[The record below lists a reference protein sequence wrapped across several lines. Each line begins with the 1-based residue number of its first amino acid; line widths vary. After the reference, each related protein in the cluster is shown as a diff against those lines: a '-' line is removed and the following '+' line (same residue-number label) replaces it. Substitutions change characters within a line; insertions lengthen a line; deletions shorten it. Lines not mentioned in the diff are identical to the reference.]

1 MKYLPPSRLS
11 SPSKSEHLTSSPLHS
26 TKPLLS
32 LLLSALL
39 LYSPDTARAQN
50 QTAPSKAQLIEQLET
65 TYALL
70 EKGDYP
76 AASKYFILPP
86 NFTPDMLAAIIQR
99 KELSLPGILVLE
111 KGAKFG
117 KASILFGNE
126 KAAALAKRASVD
138 VTQCYGFYHQT
149 PQATAEVLALW
160 QDGAFKFVRLDD
172 VGKLQSTASAK
183 APSNQA
189 DPAKAAARL
198 PELEAAVQANPK
210 DASKRATYA
219 MVLYQTGNYPAAW
232 QQLRIA
238 HQQDPKHGGIAKG
251 MAQVFAKFS
260 REGLF
265 TVGTPK
271 ETLIALLGKPDKE
284 AELTADKQRLLYA
297 FWAIDLK
304 KGGVHEIIDL
314 RGVTQ
319 ATFQPSETIAVT
331 LDDRNWHCSFRT
343 RNRISGSAIYTP
355 LGETPQQWNEQ
366 VEIQRYI
373 GGAKNGSIKKLSQ
386 IMIQQIEQRRPG
398 LTHRILD
405 ENENSLIAS
414 LAYPANQA
422 GKRQHE
428 LIRLFLGKEDLH
440 RLSYRIVTEQ
450 PSQETQ
456 KKWLAIFKSSKLNPA
471 KRAK

>member
-1 MKYLPPSRLS
+1 MKHLPLPRLS
-11 SPSKSEHLTSSPLHS
+11 SPSQSEHLPPPPLYS

-39 LYSPDTARAQN
+39 LYAPATALAQN
-50 QTAPSKAQLIEQLET
+50 QTTPNKAQLIEQLKT

-86 NFTPDMLAAIIQR
+86 KFTPDMLAAIIQR

-111 KGAKFG
+111 KNAKFD
-117 KASILFGNE
+117 KASILFGDE
-126 KAAALAKRASVD
+126 KATALAKRASVD

-149 PQATAEVLALW
+149 PQATAEVIALW

-172 VGKLQSTASAK
+172 VGKLQNTATAK

-189 DPAKAAARL
+189 DPAKAATRL
-198 PELEAAVQANPK
+198 PELEAAVQAAPK
-210 DASKRATYA
+210 DIGKRASYA
-219 MVLYQTGNYPAAW
+219 MTLFQAGNYPAAW

-251 MAQVFAKFS
+251 MAQVFARFS

-284 AELTADKQRLLYA
+284 ADLKSKQRLLYS

-304 KGGVHEIIDL
+304 EGAVHEIIDL
-314 RGVTQ
+314 RGVSK
-319 ATFQPSETIAVT
+319 ATFQPTETIAVT
-331 LDDRNWHCSFRT
+331 LDQRNWHCAFRT
-343 RNRISGSAIYTP
+343 RNRVSGSAIYMP
-355 LGETPQQWNEQ
+355 LGETPQQWSEQ
-366 VEIQRYI
+366 VEIQRYT

-386 IMIQQIEQRRPG
+386 IMIQQIEQRFPG

-405 ENENSLIAS
+405 EDEQSLIAT
-414 LAYPANQA
+414 LAYPPNQA

-440 RLSYRIVTEQ
+440 RLSYRIVIDQ

-456 KKWLAIFKSSKLNPA
+456 KKWLAIFKAAKLNPA
-471 KRAK
+471 K